1 MAWDL
6 KACGKTLAE
15 CQLSGLTARGMEERP
30 VGHSDFDVMRDGGA
44 QLKAYQ
50 RVSKSTP
57 ISLVTSNKRLLY
69 CSSHLINLTLFAC
82 QDEVITEER
91 IRQTG

>member
-1 MAWDL
+1 MAR
-6 KACGKTLAE
+6 
-15 CQLSGLTARGMEERP
+15 SMEERP

-44 QLKAYQ
+44 RLKAYQ
-50 RVSKSTP
+50 CVSKSTP

-69 CSSHLINLTLFAC
+69 CSAHLINLALFAC
-82 QDEVITEER
+82 QDEVTTEER

>member
-1 MAWDL
+1 MEWDL

-15 CQLSGLTARGMEERP
+15 CQLSVITAHGIEERP

-57 ISLVTSNKRLLY
+57 ISLVTSNKRLLH
-69 CSSHLINLTLFAC
+69 CSAPLINHALFTC
-82 QDEVITEER
+82 QDEATTEER